1 MDLKRLLRVM
11 LKNDASDLYLTIGRP
26 PVFRIEGIPKIYGKE
41 SLSPKLTE
49 KLAESLMTQKQREEF
64 FNTHEMNLAIHF
76 PELGRFRVNIFR
88 QKGNIGL
95 VIRQIKTQ
103 IPKINEL
110 GLPDILKD
118 ISMARSGLVLI
129 VGGAGT
135 GKSTT
140 LSAMIDHRNTNLPGH
155 IITVE
160 DPIEFIHEHKRSIIT
175 QREIGFDTLSYSDAL
190 KNALRQ
196 APDVIMIGEIR
207 DREVMES
214 ALNFAET
221 GHLCLSTLHA
231 NNTVQAIERVMS
243 FFPIEVHS
251 QIYYQLS
258 INLKAIIS
266 QRLIP
271 SIDGRRVVAVEILL
285 DTARVKDLIHK
296 QEITLLR
303 DAMAEGIREG
313 MQTFDQSIYELY
325 KKGKISLENALAFAD
340 SPGDLRLKIKVKDA
354 TIDNEMIKE
363 LNEIKLKPDTPKSY

>member
-11 LKNDASDLYLTIGRP
+11 LKNDASDLYLTLGRP

-296 QEITLLR
+296 QEIALLR

-313 MQTFDQSIYELY
+313 MQTFDQAVYNLY
-325 KKGKISLENALAFAD
+325 AQGKIDYETAIAYAD
-340 SPGDLRLKIKVKDA
+340 SANDLRLR
-354 TIDNEMIKE
+354 
-363 LNEIKLKPDTPKSY
+363 IKLDTPDQEEETKDKNIKTTWFK